1 VERLEVRGQ
10 RMSRVIGGRDHSQ
23 HPSSSLRIVN
33 ELVRGPSVVRLLV
46 NRSLAFKVDVDLPRQ
61 TATQRKR
68 PVETTA
74 DRNRSV
80 CGLPSISGNGNMLHC
95 IFYGSVWAQRGGL
108 VCIQEGLWLYD
119 FDWCRQISLDGSAS
133 DQAVAAFVRNDPY
146 CPHRLIYPGA
156 AGSSE

>member
-1 VERLEVRGQ
+1 
-10 RMSRVIGGRDHSQ
+10 MSRVIGGREHSQ

-46 NRSLAFKVDVDLPRQ
+46 NRSLAFKVDVDPPRQ

-68 PVETTA
+68 PVETIA

-80 CGLPSISGNGNMLHC
+80 CGFPSISGNGNMLHC

-108 VCIQEGLWLYD
+108 VCIQEGLWLYRFRLVQAD
-119 FDWCRQISLDGSAS
+119 IPRRERQRSSGCGVRQKRSILSSSWSCRI
-133 DQAVAAFVRNDPY
+133 F
-146 CPHRLIYPGA
+146 
-156 AGSSE
+156 